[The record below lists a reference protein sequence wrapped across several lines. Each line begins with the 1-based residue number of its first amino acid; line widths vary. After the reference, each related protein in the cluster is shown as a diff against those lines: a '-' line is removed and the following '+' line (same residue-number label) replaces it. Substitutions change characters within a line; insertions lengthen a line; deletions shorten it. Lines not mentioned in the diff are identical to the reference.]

1 MKQYE
6 ASPVINKLI
15 DYRSE
20 YFSEWSNQ
28 FYDMVWNV
36 DTAQGFG
43 LDIWG
48 RIVVIGRDLEVQDG
62 EYFGFDSDPTKS
74 WQPFDQAPFYT
85 GQRQTYTYKLTD
97 QAYRALIL
105 TKALTN
111 ISATDY
117 KSLNR
122 SLMSLFPGR
131 GNAYVKKTGTMELQY
146 VFEFYLEPWEV
157 SIIITDGILP
167 RPAGVK
173 VDVVYD
179 NSMYQSLFIAINKY
193 SRYANYTL
201 PQDMTIRI

>member
-6 ASPVINKLI
+6 ASPIINGLI
-15 DYRSE
+15 DYRKG
-20 YFSEWSNQ
+20 YFGGWGNQ
-28 FYDMVWNV
+28 FYDVVWNV

-48 RIVVIGRDLEVQDG
+48 RIVVIGRDLEVQVG
-62 EYFGFDSDPTKS
+62 QYFGFDSEPTRS
-74 WQPFDQAPFYT
+74 WQPFNQAPFYT
-85 GQRQTYTYKLTD
+85 GQKQTSTYRLAD

-122 SLMSLFPGR
+122 SLTNLFPGR

-146 VFEFYLEPWEV
+146 VFEFYLEPWEI

-173 VDVVYD
+173 VSVVYD
-179 NSMYQSLFIAINKY
+179 NAIYNNLFIAIDKLDI
-193 SRYANYTL
+193 YANYTL
-201 PQDMTIRI
+201 QSDLEINI

>member
-6 ASPVINKLI
+6 SSPIINKLI

-20 YFSEWSNQ
+20 YFGGWSDK
-28 FYDMVWNV
+28 FYDIVWNV

-48 RIVVIGRDLEVQDG
+48 RIVVIGRDLEVQAG
-62 EYFGFDSDPTKS
+62 EYFGFDSEPTRS
-74 WQPFDQAPFYT
+74 WMPFNQAPFYT
-85 GQRQTYTYKLTD
+85 GQKQTSTYRLTD

-122 SLMSLFPGR
+122 SLSNLFSGR
-131 GNAYVKKTGTMELQY
+131 GNAYVKKTGTMEIQY
-146 VFEFYLEPWEV
+146 VFEFYLEAWEI

-173 VDVVYD
+173 VSAVYD
-179 NSMYQSLFIAINKY
+179 NALYNDLFIAIDKM
-193 SRYANYTL
+193 SVYANYTL
-201 PQDMTIRI
+201 PHDLQINI